1 MAEGKSVKRLNA
13 SRKYQIFLE
22 TRPAE
27 APVGEILRRQGLTLE
42 DLRRIEQTVQEAAI
56 EALKVRSGH
65 WRRMEVNPEQ
75 YEVLRR
81 RHEVLQKAHAELA
94 VEMELVKKGSELFQG
109 NGLPRSNGRSFSG

>member
-1 MAEGKSVKRLNA
+1 MVEGKGVKRLSA

-27 APVGEILRRQGLTLE
+27 APVGEILRRNGLTLE

-65 WRRMEVNPEQ
+65 WRKAEVKPEH

-81 RHEVLQKAHAELA
+81 RHEILQRAHAELA
-94 VEMELVKKGSELFQG
+94 VEVELVKKGAELFQG
-109 NGLPRSNGRSFSG
+109 NGSPRSNGRSFSG